1 MIKVNTF
8 FFSSVA
14 EYSTRDRKYALRV
27 SITLREP
34 ENTVEFPKHFSSP
47 TRASIT
53 QLKHGTGFLFLTGQ
67 DRVFPNL
74 LSLTH
79 TFNIGF
85 ARFAVMFTR
94 HAIIFAYSTSHV

>member
-1 MIKVNTF
+1 MLYEF
-8 FFSSVA
+8 LS
-14 EYSTRDRKYALRV
+14 
-27 SITLREP
+27 TLREP
-34 ENTVEFPKHFSSP
+34 ENTVEFPSP

-85 ARFAVMFTR
+85 ARFAVMF
-94 HAIIFAYSTSHV
+94 